1 MSQSNINQMMEI
13 DPRKLTQT
21 QLNAIRKHQEDSKLF
36 EMYDSILEAATRR
49 KNILTLSEFK
59 KYEPIYKKVEV
70 KDIGNPNEQRRLE
83 ELQNLSNEFYNRV
96 DPYNEITVVDDYN
109 PDKVIMVLPKIYTSF
124 NPLKQG
130 HESSLMEFDRL
141 TNIPY
146 RNDLKEEGVNKL
158 ITAIA
163 LSQDITFD
171 PTLKEKE
178 QQRFTELS
186 EKILNSDVQN
196 NTNTLK
202 NINNSNITDLD
213 NTTADWDFDDE

>member
-1 MSQSNINQMMEI
+1 MSQSNISQMMEI